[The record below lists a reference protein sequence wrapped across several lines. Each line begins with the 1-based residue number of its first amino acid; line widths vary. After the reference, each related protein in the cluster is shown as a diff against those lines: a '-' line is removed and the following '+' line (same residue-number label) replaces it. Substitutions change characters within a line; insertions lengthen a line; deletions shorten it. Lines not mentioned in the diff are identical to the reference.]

1 MAPFLALERCV
12 CGRRWLCV
20 VEKQGTCITIQ
31 CRRVGGWNGWMV
43 LDVPIFSTEHE
54 LSWIRA
60 RVPYIPRH
68 AGVQVLPNPRR
79 PSPRHRRLASSL
91 PIDRSSSP
99 PPVGMAPCTWVRL
112 SQLPEEPN
120 PIVARTSL
128 GCRHQRPARQP
139 ACTGAPRM
147 IRGCRLYPSF
157 SDSLSEKNIAQK
169 QQDGSGCG

>member
-1 MAPFLALERCV
+1 
-12 CGRRWLCV
+12 
-20 VEKQGTCITIQ
+20 Q
-31 CRRVGGWNGWMV
+31 
-43 LDVPIFSTEHE
+43 
-54 LSWIRA
+54 
-60 RVPYIPRH
+60 
-68 AGVQVLPNPRR
+68 
-79 PSPRHRRLASSL
+79 
-91 PIDRSSSP
+91 
-99 PPVGMAPCTWVRL
+99 VGMAPCTWVRL

-169 QQDGSGCG
+169 QQ

>member
-1 MAPFLALERCV
+1 VQTSDPRSMAPFLALERCV

-99 PPVGMAPCTWVRL
+99 PPVEFRTPMLIASHPWLASIVCILHLRL
-112 SQLPEEPN
+112 ASSSSFIHSYSSIN
-120 PIVARTSL
+120 YS
-128 GCRHQRPARQP
+128 G
-139 ACTGAPRM
+139 
-147 IRGCRLYPSF
+147 PS
-157 SDSLSEKNIAQK
+157 KR
-169 QQDGSGCG
+169 